1 MSEPRAPKAPRPP
14 RQPNVQDF
22 QFFPPRL
29 FELLDREIYAYR
41 KSIGYKAVR
50 DPDLDEQEGKRQQQE
65 EQKKIDESDSLN
77 EDEQYEKEQ
86 LLQQGFCNWTKR
98 DFNQFIKANEKYGR
112 DDLDAICRD
121 VEGKTPDDVMS
132 YARVFWDRCHE
143 LTDVERIMAQIERG
157 ETKIH
162 RRISIKKALD
172 TKVSFSWIDIRDLRL
187 ELFRWLDIKPHF
199 INYVFNIIPIKGRI
213 IRKKK
218 IDFFFVCYI
227 NLVLIKKMFMKNFDM
242 RYGNHHNFVL
252 IGF

>member
-1 MSEPRAPKAPRPP
+1 VDAYFREALRMSEPRAPKAPRPP

-29 FELLDREIYAYR
+29 FELLDREIYAFR

-65 EQKKIDESDSLN
+65 EQKKIDEAEPLN

-86 LLQQGFCNWTKR
+86 LLQQGFCNWNKR

-121 VEGKTPDDVMS
+121 VEGKTPDEVMS

-172 TKVSFSWIDIRDLRL
+172 AKVSLTPISIR
-187 ELFRWLDIKPHF
+187 HQGS
-199 INYVFNIIPIKGRI
+199 GR
-213 IRKKK
+213 
-218 IDFFFVCYI
+218 
-227 NLVLIKKMFMKNFDM
+227 
-242 RYGNHHNFVL
+242 
-252 IGF
+252 